1 LDWDERKPNRRKWR
15 RKQYVLYAKVALLPS
30 TFIVFRKFLFFF
42 LDFSNL
48 IKVLVGTLLQKWGRI
63 FCFFVFC
70 NKNRKREKTL
80 SQLLQKKGLNI
91 TRKKKHNYVRDIF
104 SLKFLIWTEKKK
116 HFEMF
121 FPVFFVLYVVNTD
134 SR

>member
-1 LDWDERKPNRRKWR
+1 MDWDERKPNRRKWR

-48 IKVLVGTLLQKWGRI
+48 IKVLVGTLLQKWGWF
-63 FCFFVFC
+63 FCFLFFC

-104 SLKFLIWTEKKK
+104 SLKFLIWTEKKPFK
-116 HFEMF
+116 MF
-121 FPVFFVLYVVNTD
+121 FPVFFFLHVVNTD